1 MTKGPFVTMAAA
13 TAALGTALGS
23 LALQLRADGYEQY
36 VESVATFSVLMSVT
50 AVLTVVTWVRDGRPH
65 TN

>member
-1 MTKGPFVTMAAA
+1 MAAG

-36 VESVATFSVLMSVT
+36 VESVATFSVLMYVT
-50 AVLTVVTWVRDGRPH
+50 AALVVVTWVRDGRPH
-65 TN
+65 SN

>member
-1 MTKGPFVTMAAA
+1 MTKAPFVAMAAA

-36 VESVATFSVLMSVT
+36 VESVATFSILMYVT
-50 AVLTVVTWVRDGRPH
+50 AALVVVTWARDGRPH
-65 TN
+65 SN

>member
-1 MTKGPFVTMAAA
+1 MTKGPFVAMAGA

-36 VESVATFSVLMSVT
+36 VESVATFSILMFVT
-50 AVLTVVTWVRDGRPH
+50 SALTVVT
-65 TN
+65 NL

>member
-1 MTKGPFVTMAAA
+1 MTKGPFVAMVGA

-36 VESVATFSVLMSVT
+36 VESVATFSILMFVT
-50 AVLTVVTWVRDGRPH
+50 SALTVVTWVRDGRPH

>member
-1 MTKGPFVTMAAA
+1 MTKAPFVATAGA

-36 VESVATFSVLMSVT
+36 VESVANFSVVMYVT
-50 AVLTVVTWVRDGRPH
+50 SALILVTWFRDARSRS
-65 TN
+65 N

>member
-1 MTKGPFVTMAAA
+1 MTKGPFVAMVSA

-36 VESVATFSVLMSVT
+36 VESVATFSILMFVT
-50 AVLTVVTWVRDGRPH
+50 SALTVVTWVRDGRPH

>member
-1 MTKGPFVTMAAA
+1 MTKGPFVAMAGA

-36 VESVATFSVLMSVT
+36 VESVATFSILMFVT
-50 AVLTVVTWVRDGRPH
+50 SALTVVTNLR
-65 TN
+65 